1 MQLIFALYINNQWRL
16 LQASAVRILKMAS
29 RLLCFKNLLSG
40 EDSSKVQLF
49 LSRVL
54 FSVALMLKLDHQLV
68 LNWQC
73 VLALFW
79 LSQNTAELCAVVR
92 LWVGVILP
100 VDFLLLCFSFFFKA
114 VAAAVCTALISE
126 NEIMKP
132 LRCYKKCVAKYAS
145 SFPEL
150 SLV

>member
-1 MQLIFALYINNQWRL
+1 
-16 LQASAVRILKMAS
+16 MAS

-92 LWVGVILP
+92 L
-100 VDFLLLCFSFFFKA
+100 
-114 VAAAVCTALISE
+114 
-126 NEIMKP
+126 
-132 LRCYKKCVAKYAS
+132 
-145 SFPEL
+145 
-150 SLV
+150 